1 VVILNNDTV
10 ADQKYH
16 EINII
21 IDGKEKTLE
30 LGKKRYK
37 SKEHISIIEIKETN
51 INFINFI
58 ELDDKLYEEEAEMFY
73 YKESIYSIQLDN
85 KKETLFSYGMLKE
98 IYNKKII
105 YSCNLNKN
113 YKFSLIFNLSNNKL
127 IGMNQNIYNNYNT
140 GIFFKYVINELFLDN
155 YYEEYNDNKVIIH
168 TNCHENLIDSNLPC
182 FEEIHKKKF
191 VEKNNII
198 DILINIDQKDINKE
212 IYFLDDKYFNFKNN
226 KFIYC
231 RNNLKEL
238 NQTNTELYIN
248 NIKYEYKKYFIPEK
262 VGKYN
267 IKLKF
272 KINLTDCSFMFVG
285 CENIIKINLSSF
297 NTK

>member
-1 VVILNNDTV
+1 
-10 ADQKYH
+10 
-16 EINII
+16 
-21 IDGKEKTLE
+21 
-30 LGKKRYK
+30 
-37 SKEHISIIEIKETN
+37 
-51 INFINFI
+51 
-58 ELDDKLYEEEAEMFY
+58 
-73 YKESIYSIQLDN
+73 
-85 KKETLFSYGMLKE
+85 MLKE

-168 TNCHENLIDSNLPC
+168 TNCHENLIDSNLPY
-182 FEEIHKKKF
+182 FKEIHKKKF

-272 KINLTDCSFMFVG
+272 KINLTDCSYMFNKCHEIREINFISFNTKYVKSMEKMFYE
-285 CENIIKINLSSF
+285 CRHIKNINLSSF
-297 NTK
+297 DTKNVTDMSSMFYYCEKLIDLNYLLLILKMLLICMKCLNIALI